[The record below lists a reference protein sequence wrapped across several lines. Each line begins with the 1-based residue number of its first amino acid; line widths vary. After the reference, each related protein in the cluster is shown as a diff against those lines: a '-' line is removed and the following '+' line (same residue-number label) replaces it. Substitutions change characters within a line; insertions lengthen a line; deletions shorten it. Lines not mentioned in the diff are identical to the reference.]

1 MLNTIN
7 VDTIN
12 SIVSSL
18 QNAISTLKT
27 ESANIE
33 EKYKKMMEEEKS
45 SISEA
50 LKEAEEQHHYW
61 LVVRGDLPAE
71 EKKTRKPRAK
81 KAEVSTDAV
90 VTEDVQDDKVVDT
103 IFPEN
108 NDGFPE
114 TLLPVEEE
122 PEVDS
127 AGFTS
132 EDNVPFV
139 EENSE
144 ESEEDS
150 SEEEETVIEDISWD
164 DNSSESIAVNDD
176 DENNDVWPDT
186 PDEF

>member
-33 EKYKKMMEEEKS
+33 EKYKKLMEEEKS

-90 VTEDVQDDKVVDT
+90 VTEDATDDKVVDT

-108 NDGFPE
+108 NEDPQTVFPA
-114 TLLPVEEE
+114 EEE

-132 EDNVPFV
+132 EDNVPFT
-139 EENSE
+139 EE
-144 ESEEDS
+144 S
-150 SEEEETVIEDISWD
+150 SEENEETSSDEGETVIEDISWD
-164 DNSSESIAVNDD
+164 DNSSESIEVDD
-176 DENNDVWPDT
+176 DENDDVWPDT